1 MIVERAIPYGLVQQE
16 LSPCHLQ
23 ISCARFRGKFQL
35 LDDLLACAAGI
46 SSPESQVLQR
56 LGHRHAFEIP
66 TVLRVIRKLIRIQIT
81 DHIIIVEDCVVALEL
96 ALRQWFDRKFLHIVL
111 LFSFTGCGRHMTGWC
126 RES

>member
-1 MIVERAIPYGLVQQE
+1 MKEELALARQNLPGPHGFVEPFVRFLGGDVISQSDPPVARQLGSFVIVERAIPYGLVQQE
-16 LSPCHLQ
+16 LSPCHLE

-66 TVLRVIRKLIRIQIT
+66 NFF
-81 DHIIIVEDCVVALEL
+81 A
-96 ALRQWFDRKFLHIVL
+96 
-111 LFSFTGCGRHMTGWC
+111 
-126 RES
+126 